1 MKFMNSKIV
10 IPISIIIT
18 IVIVVFSL
26 TQIEIT
32 EKQTTSQIKET
43 NEINAVL
50 EKIKQDTIK
59 NNNSENPYKPQPRE
73 WIESGPFQIDRS
85 QYVIGEK
92 VFVKTN
98 HLYENIKG
106 SMFFYK
112 ALNSTHSSVYHE
124 MPFDGSKSKTNFY
137 LDIGLS
143 KSKGICTTEELI
155 GDWKLTFVDNNI
167 GAITNLDFKIIN
179 QILPGTE
186 KRFEAVC

>member
-1 MKFMNSKIV
+1 MNSKIV
-10 IPISIIIT
+10 IPISIIVT

-43 NEINAVL
+43 SEINAVL

-59 NNNSENPYKPQPRE
+59 NNASENPYKPKPRE
-73 WIESGPFQIDRS
+73 WIQSGPFQIDRS

-92 VFVKTN
+92 VFVKIN
-98 HLYENIKG
+98 HLNENIEG
-106 SMFFYK
+106 SMLFYK
-112 ALNSTHSSVYHE
+112 ELNSTHSFVYYE
-124 MPFDGSKSKTNFY
+124 MPFDGSKPQTNFY

-155 GDWKLTFVDNNI
+155 GDWKLVFVDNNI

-179 QILPGTE
+179 QILPGLE
-186 KRFEAVC
+186 ERFEPVC